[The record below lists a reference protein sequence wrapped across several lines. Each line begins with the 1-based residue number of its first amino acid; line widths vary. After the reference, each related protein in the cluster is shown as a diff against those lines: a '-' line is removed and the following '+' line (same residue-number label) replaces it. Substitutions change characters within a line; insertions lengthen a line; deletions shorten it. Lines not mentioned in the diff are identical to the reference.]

1 MIYYSDSQKGFFDSD
16 LHSIIPEDAIE
27 IRKEDH
33 FDLVE
38 WASTSNQ
45 KLSVK
50 NGKVIKDYDE
60 EKRKQN
66 IKPGVDSIRDIR
78 NYALAKSDIKVL
90 PDYQITDEER
100 EMWKVFRQ
108 KLRDLPATADDEIDE
123 DGYLINFSMPK
134 SPSSEFDNEILRYMG
149 TKPE

>member
-1 MIYYSDSQKGFFDSD
+1 MWFGILYCNRIYQLKENMIYYSDSQKGFFDSD

-50 NGKVIKDYDE
+50 DGKVIKDYDE
-60 EKRKQN
+60 EERKQN

-78 NYALAKSDIKVL
+78 NYALVKSDIKVL

-100 EMWKVFRQ
+100 EYVAKIAIKFLN
-108 KLRDLPATADDEIDE
+108 KLSK
-123 DGYLINFSMPK
+123 G
-134 SPSSEFDNEILRYMG
+134 
-149 TKPE
+149 